1 MRTST
6 LEAGE
11 LAVILPHC
19 LKAESG
25 YSLEVPTGSSAVGM
39 DGKDVG
45 MRRA

>member
-6 LEAGE
+6 FEVRE
-11 LAVILPHC
+11 PAVILLHY

-25 YSLEVPTGSSAVGM
+25 YSLEVPTGSSAAGT
-39 DGKDVG
+39 DGKVVR